1 MVEEI
6 SLRPELPSTQRRGFL
21 AKLVALGAWIVAYL
35 APVGAAV
42 RSFFAPARQKGQG
55 AAEFTRV
62 APLDSLPEDGTPKKF
77 PILAQ
82 RRDAWTVYPNEP
94 IGQVFLRRVGK
105 DQVVAFQ
112 AKCPHM
118 GCGISYME
126 EKQSDQVLKKFY
138 CPCHKANFDLEGRR
152 TDAVSESPRDMDTL
166 DEVKIEDG
174 VVYVR
179 FKNFRTGTAAKE
191 EEV

>member
-1 MVEEI
+1 MVDEI
-6 SLRPELPSTQRRGFL
+6 SLRPELPAEERRGFFK
-21 AKLVALGAWIVAYL
+21 KLLALGAWIAAYL

-42 RSFFAPARQKGQG
+42 RAFFAPARQKGQ
-55 AAEFTRV
+55 AAGDFTRV

-105 DQVVAFQ
+105 DQVVALHV
-112 AKCPHM
+112 KCPHM
-118 GCGISYME
+118 GCAISYVE
-126 EKQSDQVLKKFY
+126 EKQGDQVVKKFY

-174 VVYVR
+174 FVYVR
-179 FKNFRTGTAAKE
+179 FKNFRTGTPTKE